1 MNGPVQIFLYK
12 NQFYKHKSSIA
23 FGGYQDNFKPDY
35 FITKKSWAEKKHQ
48 TAKQTTPPHLRS
60 FCAWKMASV
69 VFFFTKL
76 IVLILSLLKKL
87 WHE

>member
-48 TAKQTTPPHLRS
+48 NAKQTIPPIS
-60 FCAWKMASV
+60 E
-69 VFFFTKL
+69 VFVREKWPLLFF
-76 IVLILSLLKKL
+76 SLLN
-87 WHE
+87 